1 MKEQAMQVKASNL
14 RKNIYR
20 LLDLVLETGEPLE
33 IERNGRFLKVVP
45 ELRKGSKLS
54 RLVRHDCISGDP
66 EEIVHLDWSGEW
78 SEA

>member
-1 MKEQAMQVKASNL
+1 MQVNASNL

-20 LLDLVLETGEPLE
+20 LLDRVLETGEPLE

-54 RLVRHDCISGDP
+54 RLVRHDCIEGDP
-66 EEIVHLDWSGEW
+66 EDLVHLDWSGEW